1 MKRVLIT
8 ILAAFAVTSTTY
20 GQGVLDALRFS
31 EIKYEGTARSMAM
44 GNAFTSLGAESYS
57 ISINPASSA
66 VYNFS
71 EFTFT
76 PSISSEQRSSIYLQN
91 TEEEN
96 WTRFGIANAALV
108 SSFNT
113 NNPYGLKNINIG
125 VAINRLNNYSS
136 RSYSLGT
143 NAQSSWL
150 GSLAS
155 GLSGVYNGTL
165 NINDEW
171 NPFYDFPEAS
181 WKEILAWNSNLID
194 PLPDS
199 DYDYIAA
206 TENIRDF
213 QIIQAGA
220 VEQEFYREQKGSLAE
235 VLFNVGANYSDIF
248 FMGINV
254 GIQSIEFSDYQRYS
268 EYAVSPAL
276 FDAQFSS
283 FSHIYRQNS
292 TGTGVNLKAGI
303 IALPFE
309 GLRIGASIATPTWFF
324 IKDTWEEEIDA
335 AYSDGYTSNILS
347 PLGEYRYRINTP
359 LRWNI
364 GASYVLG
371 KLALLSIDYEGIDYS
386 SIVMMSDNGDKSEFR
401 NDNDYMER
409 EFNSAYSLRAG
420 IEIKPAKNTALRA
433 GYTLYSQPEKNFGD
447 DTEYIS
453 GGVGFSGKAGMFLD
467 MAFRKRLSSSENFSL
482 YGDYAGIEAPVG
494 TMEKNKWNLLLTLGF
509 RF

>member
-1 MKRVLIT
+1 MKRVLI
-8 ILAAFAVTSTTY
+8 IIAALAAASASY

-31 EIKYEGTARSMAM
+31 EIRYEGTARSMAM
-44 GNAFTSLGAESYS
+44 GNAFTSLGADSYS
-57 ISINPASSA
+57 MSINPASSA

-76 PSISSEQRSSIYLQN
+76 PSIYSEQRSSTYLQN
-91 TEEEN
+91 QEDEN

-113 NNPYGLKNINIG
+113 NNSYGLKNINIG

-155 GLSGVYNGTL
+155 GLSGVYNGDL
-165 NINDEW
+165 NITDQW
-171 NPFYDFPEAS
+171 NPFFDFPEAS

-206 TENIRDF
+206 TENISNF

-235 VLFNVGANYSDIF
+235 ILFNVGANYSDILF
-248 FMGINV
+248 LGVNV
-254 GIQSIEFSDYQRYS
+254 GVQSVEFSDYQNYS
-268 EYAVSPAL
+268 EYAVTPSL

-292 TGTGVNLKAGI
+292 TGTGINLKAGI
-303 IALPFE
+303 IVLPFD
-309 GLRIGASIATPTWFF
+309 GLRLGASISTPTWFF
-324 IKDTWEEEIDA
+324 MKDTWEEEIDA

-364 GASYVLG
+364 GTSYVIG
-371 KLALLSIDYEGIDYS
+371 NIAILSVDYEGIDYS

-401 NDNDYMER
+401 EDNDYMKR
-409 EFNSAYSLRAG
+409 EFNSAYSLRTG
-420 IEIKPAKNTALRA
+420 VEIRPVKNIALRG
-433 GYTLYSQPEKNFGD
+433 GYTQYSNPEKNYGN

-453 GGVGFSGKAGMFLD
+453 GGIGFSGKSGMFLD
-467 MAFRKRLSSSENFSL
+467 MAFRKRVSSSENFSL
-482 YGDYAGIEAPVG
+482 YGDYGDVEAPVG
-494 TMEKNKWNLLLTLGF
+494 TMKRDNWNVLLTFGF